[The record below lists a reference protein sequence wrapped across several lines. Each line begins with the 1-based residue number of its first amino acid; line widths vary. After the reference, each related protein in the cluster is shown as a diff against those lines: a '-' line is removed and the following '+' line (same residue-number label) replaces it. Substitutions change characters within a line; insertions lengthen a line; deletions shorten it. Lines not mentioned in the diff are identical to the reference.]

1 MRLSIQL
8 YTDMIASS
16 QSLARDARD
25 PLSVFAEAADGA
37 GTAHSGAHG
46 GHRLPLSRW
55 EAAGARRQQARAPA
69 AAQGTSARAWGD
81 RAAGSFRPCDTV
93 QRLNGRWGRSP
104 SPPPRVEWIDGCR
117 QPFQP
122 VAATVPFFSE
132 RLTSES
138 ARVLQDYTA
147 LPGTS
152 RSGSSTARPA
162 AAADSLSSPLRSTDT
177 ASAALRAGFDV
188 HGPHSSPSRCASNW
202 RRQRLGFRL
211 SAESRC

>member
-16 QSLARDARD
+16 QSLARDARGWWD

-69 AAQGTSARAWGD
+69 AAQGTSARARGD

-104 SPPPRVEWIDGCR
+104 SPPPRAEWIDGCR

-122 VAATVPFFSE
+122 VAATVPSLQRAADQRKRPRAAGLHGAARHISQWQFHSK
-132 RLTSES
+132 TS
-138 ARVLQDYTA
+138 
-147 LPGTS
+147 S
-152 RSGSSTARPA
+152 RSRLSVLTTAFYRH
-162 AAADSLSSPLRSTDT
+162 RI
-177 ASAALRAGFDV
+177 R
-188 HGPHSSPSRCASNW
+188 SPSRW
-202 RRQRLGFRL
+202 I
-211 SAESRC
+211 